1 MKVKT
6 ETLLRKLQVFK
17 NVKKLVYGHY
27 TKGGPACLSTDPVG
41 TAVQM
46 TEGGGRPGGLLLVQ

>member
-6 ETLLRKLQVFK
+6 ETLLRKLQVVK

-27 TKGGPACLSTDPVG
+27 TSTDPVG

-46 TEGGGRPGGLLLVQ
+46 TEGGGGPGGLLP